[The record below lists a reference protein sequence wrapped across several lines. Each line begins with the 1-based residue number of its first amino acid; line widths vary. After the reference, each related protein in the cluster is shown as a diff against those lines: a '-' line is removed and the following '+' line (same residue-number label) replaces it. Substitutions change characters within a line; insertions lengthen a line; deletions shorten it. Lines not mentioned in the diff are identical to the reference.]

1 VKIAF
6 VNNGAYLYASGAPDA
21 VGGAERDQWRLAR
34 ALVTAGWSATV
45 GVRGLIKPGDRKVID
60 GVEYVGIGQDHI
72 LMAWH
77 KFLSSERPNWLF
89 WECAYHLWG
98 ALVEIAKFA
107 GANTIFHVGYDSD
120 VEPREAL
127 VWRPRWWPLY
137 AWGLARTDKIFVQH
151 AGQFARLK
159 PRWQSKAYIL
169 PKVCVLPGVVGDQ
182 VNVKPHGERERYVA
196 WVAVLRQH
204 KRPDIL
210 VEIARKAPGIRFVV
224 CGGPGSSPQGYSE
237 RVIDELRATPN
248 VEYLGHVPPEKAAMI
263 ISEAAV
269 FLSTSD
275 EEGFPNTFTQAWSS
289 GTPVV
294 SLGVD
299 PDDLIKRIGM
309 GRVARTTHELLAG
322 LEELLNCPQRR
333 DEIALRARKFV
344 VENYSASAVVSL
356 FERALNVRKH

>member
-1 VKIAF
+1 MKIAF
-6 VNNGAYLYASGAPDA
+6 IDDGVYAYASRSPEA
-21 VGGAERDQWRLAR
+21 VGGSERDQWLLAN
-34 ALVTAGWSATV
+34 ALTAANWSVVV
-45 GVRGLIKPGDRKVID
+45 GVRKGLKAGIRKVIN
-60 GVEYVGIGQDHI
+60 GVEYIGIGEDRP
-72 LMAWH
+72 LLAWH
-77 KFLSSERPNWLF
+77 SFLSAEKPDWLF

-98 ALVEIAKFA
+98 AIVEVAKINRV
-107 GANTIFHVGYDSD
+107 NTIFHAAFDSD
-120 VEPREAL
+120 VEPRKAL
-127 VWRPRWWPLY
+127 FWRPRWWPLY

-151 AGQFARLK
+151 AGQLAKLK
-159 PRWQSKAYIL
+159 PRLQSKAYIL

-182 VNVKPHGERERYVA
+182 VKVKPHAEREKYVA
-196 WVAVLRQH
+196 WVAVLRKH

-210 VEIARKAPGIRFVV
+210 VEIARKAPDIRFVV
-224 CGGPGSSPQGYSE
+224 CGGPASLPPGYSE

-294 SLGVD
+294 SLNVD

-309 GRVARTTHELLAG
+309 GSVAQTIDEVIAAVGT
-322 LEELLNCPQRR
+322 LLNSAQIR
-333 DEIALRARKFV
+333 DEIGVRTRKFI
-344 VENYSASAVVSL
+344 VENYSASAVVQL
-356 FERALNVRKH
+356 FQRALADIH